1 MKTILDLLFVLNG
14 ALGLVCVFLV
24 GLNFKFNRNVNIY
37 LAILLF
43 AASIRLILAGY
54 IGLTNQQDLISG
66 LSGYDAFLIG
76 LPLPYL
82 YLRNLTLNK
91 STFQLRDLFHFFLPI
106 LMFSE
111 RLVKF
116 LYGKTQFEID
126 CLHDP
131 MVLSICVFYF
141 IIYFRLLAVSFW
153 RKKSRIEIKSEQE
166 ILLKKWVIVLSIAFF
181 TMGTKFIF
189 SYITLGNSG
198 LLSDNF
204 IVLLAWMTVFIMILT
219 SPSLLEVYVSQIKPI
234 ESNGSKLPSFWRSK
248 PITEIANP
256 KDLQLNQ
263 KIQSELDRYFLQISQ
278 FVETEKFFR
287 KSDQTLNDFA
297 LKSKIPVSHLSYVF
311 KYHSEVSFSDFR
323 KAVRIQDAL
332 ALIEEG
338 YLNSNS
344 LDSLS
349 KEVGFYTYNSF
360 YIAFKEV
367 TGNTPQKYVS
377 ALTT

>member
-1 MKTILDLLFVLNG
+1 MKTILDLLFIQCG
-14 ALGLVCVFLV
+14 TV
-24 GLNFKFNRNVNIY
+24 GLICVYLIVLSFKHTRNVNIY
-37 LAILLF
+37 LAIIILG
-43 AASIRLILAGY
+43 ASIRLILRGY
-54 IGLTNQQDLISG
+54 LELSNQQDFAWG
-66 LSGYDAFLIG
+66 FLHFNLFFIRF
-76 LPLPYL
+76 PLPYL
-82 YLRNLTLNK
+82 YIRNLALNK
-91 STFQLRDLFHFFLPI
+91 SIFDPRDLLHFALPLLLI
-106 LMFSE
+106 FEQFYPFSDFVIIFFTIS
-111 RLVKF
+111 LF
-116 LYGKTQFEID
+116 LYYWI
-126 CLHDP
+126 
-131 MVLSICVFYF
+131 SI
-141 IIYFRLLAVSFW
+141 FRILTRSFW
-153 RKKSRIEIKSEQE
+153 RKTDGIEIKSDQE
-166 ILLKKWVIVLSIAFF
+166 VLLKKWSIVFFVAFNLTGF
-181 TMGTKFIF
+181 KLVFNQIM
-189 SYITLGNSG
+189 NSG
-198 LLSDNF
+198 LLTDNLITLLTWMAVF
-204 IVLLAWMTVFIMILT
+204 IVVLT
-219 SPSLLEVYVSQIKPI
+219 SPSLLEVYVSQIKP
-234 ESNGSKLPSFWRSK
+234 EQLNQSKTPSFWRSK

-263 KIQSELDRYFLQISQ
+263 KIQGELDRYFLQITQ

-323 KAVRIQDAL
+323 KAVRIQDAM

>member
-1 MKTILDLLFVLNG
+1 MKTILDLLFILCG
-14 ALGLVCVFLV
+14 TV
-24 GLNFKFNRNVNIY
+24 GLICAYLVALSFKSIRNINIY
-37 LAILLF
+37 LALILLG
-43 AASIRLILAGY
+43 ASIRLILRGY
-54 IGLTNQQDLISG
+54 LELSNQQDFAWG
-66 LSGYDAFLIG
+66 FLHSNLFFIG

-82 YLRNLTLNK
+82 YFRNLVWNK
-91 STFQLRDLFHFFLPI
+91 SMFEPRDLLHFTLPI
-106 LMFSE
+106 LLISQPLCHFSSAIT
-111 RLVKF
+111 LVVIDYAVKYLTLF
-116 LYGKTQFEID
+116 MLLYYWIST
-126 CLHDP
+126 LR
-131 MVLSICVFYF
+131 VLT
-141 IIYFRLLAVSFW
+141 RSFW
-153 RKKSRIEIKSEQE
+153 KKTDIIEIKSNQE
-166 ILLKKWVIVLSIAFF
+166 VLLKKWSMVFFVAFSITGF
-181 TMGTKFIF
+181 KLIYY
-189 SYITLGNSG
+189 SIIYNNSG
-198 LLSDNF
+198 LLTDNLLTLLTWMAVF
-204 IVLLAWMTVFIMILT
+204 IVILT
-219 SPSLLEVYVSQIKPI
+219 SPSLLEVYVSQIKP
-234 ESNGSKLPSFWRSK
+234 EQLNQSKTPSFWRSK

-263 KIQSELDRYFLQISQ
+263 KIQGELDRYFLQISQ